1 MKRIQPNL
9 FIPGAAKSG
18 TTSLHE
24 LLNLHPDIC
33 MSSIKEPVFWNKD
46 NPTIPEKIAWY
57 NNLFENKEARILGE
71 STTSYMYF
79 PKFIK
84 QVKTHYSNEPKLI
97 FILRNPIDRCY
108 SHYWWM
114 IGRGQEKRSFEEV
127 IKEDYNRPFKE
138 YDYVPNYYYHFG
150 LYAKWLKI
158 FHQNF
163 DVKNIK
169 IITME
174 SLINNRLETLNTCL
188 RFLNVSELTS
198 IPQIQANK
206 TKKMSYPKAYH
217 FIKKTASG
225 KYKYT
230 KIAKY
235 FLSKKTINSIKDKL
249 KSITFFDKSSHFKYP
264 KISSSQ
270 REWLY
275 TLYKEDVSQLKQLTG
290 LSFNEWNDFNNN

>member
-1 MKRIQPNL
+1 MEIIRPNL

-24 LLNLHPDIC
+24 LLDVHADIC
-33 MSSIKEPVFWNKD
+33 MSSIKEPIFWNK
-46 NPTIPEKIAWY
+46 NGPTISKKIEWY
-57 NNLFENKEARILGE
+57 NSLFKNKDAHILGE

-79 PKFIK
+79 PKFIEQIK
-84 QVKTHYSNEPKLI
+84 AYYDTDPKFI

-114 IGRGQEKRSFEEV
+114 IGRGQEKKPFETV
-127 IKEDYNRPFKE
+127 IKEDFNRPFKE
-138 YDYVPNYYYHFG
+138 YGYVPDYYYHFG
-150 LYAKWLKI
+150 LYGKWLEL
-158 FHQNF
+158 FYQNF
-163 DVKNIK
+163 DAKNIK

-174 SLINNRLETLNTCL
+174 SLITNRLDTLNACL
-188 RFLNVSELTS
+188 TFLNVSKLS
-198 IPQIQANK
+198 AIPEIQANK

-235 FLSKKTINSIKDKL
+235 FLSEKIIDSIKDRL
-249 KSITFFDKSSHFKYP
+249 KSISLFEKSSQFEYP
-264 KISSSQ
+264 KITSTQ

-275 TLYKEDVSQLKQLTG
+275 SLYKEDVSKLKQLTG
-290 LSFNEWNDFNNN
+290 ISFNEWKDFN